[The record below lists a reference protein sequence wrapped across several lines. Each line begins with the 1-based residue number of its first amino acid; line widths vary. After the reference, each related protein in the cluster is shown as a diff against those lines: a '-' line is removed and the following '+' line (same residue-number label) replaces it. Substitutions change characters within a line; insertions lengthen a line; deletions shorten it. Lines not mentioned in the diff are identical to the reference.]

1 MKQLVSNAARIT
13 KSLHDAHTWQAGGDW
28 DDPHVRHAR
37 RRILKWMLAGGG
49 AAIARF
55 FAGPLASAA
64 PSARE
69 QAASDAVERAT
80 RGMPAPRIKDISV
93 IQVGGGRIND
103 STVVKV
109 QTDQAGLHGYGCATA
124 SFPGGRAKLVG
135 AAVTE
140 YLKPLLLGRTTD
152 RIEQLWQLCYESSY
166 YKNGT
171 VLNAAIGGVC
181 DALWDIKGRQAG
193 MPVYQLVGGK
203 CREAAD
209 IYLHVGL
216 GAKDPGRGLLE
227 NTRKLLPGGCRNYL
241 VAMFRRDGA
250 VKNLFGKPAFDDG
263 SVPFDRDLEIRKILA
278 AFERFRKEMPAELK
292 LAVDVHSLLD
302 PVRGLQF
309 GKDMEPFGLFYCE
322 DLFSPEESGHYR
334 LVRQVCTTPLAVGEL
349 WSNPH
354 EWQDLVEQRDIDYIR
369 HHVSHIGGFTAARKV
384 AAFAENFEVKF
395 AWHGAPISPVGS
407 MTNLTFDLTCENF
420 GIHEHVDFGP
430 LVEDIFH
437 GCPQIKNGYAW
448 INEKPGWGI
457 EIDEALAAKHPIT
470 DEAPNE
476 FRAPDGSVIEGT
488 G

>member
-1 MKQLVSNAARIT
+1 MKQLVSKDTCAT
-13 KSLHDAHTWQAGGDW
+13 KSWRDRLDSHDCHD
-28 DDPHVRHAR
+28 RHDR

-55 FAGPLASAA
+55 FGGPLAHAA

-69 QAASDAVERAT
+69 QAAADGFERAT
-80 RGMPAPRIKDISV
+80 RGMPAPRIKDITV

-109 QTDQAGLHGYGCATA
+109 QTNQAGLHGYGCATA
-124 SFPGGRAKLVG
+124 TFPGGRAKLVA
-135 AAVTE
+135 AAVSE

-152 RIEQLWQLCYESSY
+152 RIEQIWQLCYESSY
-166 YKNGT
+166 YKNDT

-216 GAKDPGRGLLE
+216 GAQDPGRGLIE

-241 VAMFRRDGA
+241 VAMFRRDGV
-250 VKNLFGKPAFDDG
+250 VKNLFGKPAFEDG
-263 SVPFDRDLEIRKILA
+263 SVAFDRDLEIRKILS
-278 AFERFRKEMPAELK
+278 AFELFRKEMPPELK
-292 LAVDVHSLLD
+292 LGVDVHSLLD
-302 PVRGLQF
+302 PIRGLQF
-309 GKDMEPFGLFYCE
+309 GKDMEQFGLFYCE

-334 LVRQVCTTPLAVGEL
+334 LVRQVCTTPLAMGEL
-349 WSNPH
+349 WNNPH
-354 EWQDLVEQRDIDYIR
+354 EWQELIEQRDIDYIR
-369 HHVSHIGGFTAARKV
+369 NHVSHIGGFTAARKV

-395 AWHGAPISPVGS
+395 AWHGAPTSPVGS
-407 MTNLTFDLTCENF
+407 MTNLTLDLTCENF
-420 GIHEHVDFGP
+420 GIHEHIDFGP
-430 LVEDIFH
+430 LVEEIFH
-437 GCPQIKNGYAW
+437 GCPEIKNGYAW